1 MYPPQDKPRIFMTTS
16 AIQRSNLMGA
26 LFALAAV
33 MCFSLNDVGIKFL
46 SDRYALHQ
54 VILIRSV
61 IGTLVLL
68 AVIMPLAGGL
78 RVMRTRRLG
87 AHLLRG
93 VCVVFANMCLF
104 LGLAAMPIADAVA
117 VFFVSPL
124 IITIFSVIFLRETVG
139 ARRWAAIAVG
149 FIGVMVIVKP
159 GTTAFQLASL
169 LPIAAATLYA
179 VMHIVA
185 RKIGGTESAA
195 TMAFYIQSTF
205 IVASVIFGL
214 TLGHGAYAGS
224 GHPSLEFLLRAWGP
238 IAPEDWP
245 ILVML
250 GVSGVFGGFFISQAY
265 RLSEAAFAAPF
276 EYVAMPMAIMWGVTV
291 FGTWPAPTAWIGI
304 ALIIGSGLYLIWRE
318 STKGRTLVA
327 KDPSRR

>member
-1 MYPPQDKPRIFMTTS
+1 MTTAATS
-16 AIQRSNLMGA
+16 RSNLVGA
-26 LFALAAV
+26 GFALAAV
-33 MCFSLNDVGIKFL
+33 MCFSINDVGIKFL

-54 VILIRSV
+54 VIFIRSA
-61 IGTLVLL
+61 IGMCVFL
-68 AVIMPLAGGL
+68 AVIMPLSGGWRL
-78 RVMRTRRLG
+78 IRTRRIG
-87 AHLLRG
+87 MHLLRG
-93 VCVVFANMCLF
+93 ICVVFANMCLF

-124 IITIFSVIFLRETVG
+124 VITIFSVLFLRETVG

-149 FIGVMVIVKP
+149 FLGVLVIVKP
-159 GTTAFQLASL
+159 GTSAFQIASL

-179 VMHIVA
+179 VIHIVA

-195 TMAFYIQSTF
+195 TMAFYIQATF
-205 IVASVIFGL
+205 IVASLIFGA
-214 TLGHGAYAGS
+214 TLGHGEFAGY

-238 IAPEDWP
+238 VAAQDWP
-245 ILVML
+245 ILLML

-304 ALIIGSGLYLIWRE
+304 ALIIGSGLYLLWRE
-318 STKGRTLVA
+318 SAKGRTLA
-327 KDPSRR
+327 GKAPRRR